1 MGAPVPPPSAGSP
14 GPASLP
20 PVDAVEVTALAAL
33 YQADRADQSQHNT
46 SALTLIAGAVA
57 YLGLVVT
64 AWKDVKAAAMWPVLL
79 PVPLWMVA
87 AFHVLIMGAVLT
99 RNQSIRIL
107 EVRLHSA
114 TKLPMLGVASHE
126 LGGARARQVMDL
138 DRQPILLKVQTLVTY
153 MGIGCVLFGFTAY
166 AVWNTW
172 HHHGWD
178 TQVRIAA
185 GAYSIAA
192 ALVLAAWIRIL
203 LYLEE
208 PLPAW
213 AQLP

>member
-1 MGAPVPPPSAGSP
+1 M
-14 GPASLP
+14 
-20 PVDAVEVTALAAL
+20 TALAAL

-64 AWKDVKAAAMWPVLL
+64 AWKDVKSSALWPILL
-79 PVPLWMVA
+79 PLPLWMVA
-87 AFHVLIMGAVLT
+87 AFHVLIVGTVLT

-107 EVRLHSA
+107 EVRLYSA
-114 TKLPMLGVASHE
+114 TKLSMLGVASHE
-126 LGGARARQVMDL
+126 LGSARARQVLDL
-138 DRQPILLKVQTLVTY
+138 DRQPFLLKVQTLVTY
-153 MGIGCVLFGFTAY
+153 VGIGCVLFGFTAY

-178 TQVRIAA
+178 MQVRLAA
-185 GAYSIAA
+185 GAYSIATV
-192 ALVLAAWIRIL
+192 LVLAAWIRIL
-203 LYLEE
+203 RYLKE
-208 PLPAW
+208 PLPTW